1 MHKMADF
8 TELFYMAFSRS
19 IRFNSFCLE
28 LEINAFSGPTA
39 KMESKIRHVNNPLI
53 MQMLS

>member
-1 MHKMADF
+1 MADF